1 MENKRKKPIFNEITS
16 IISVAFGLLLLLS
29 LLSYNPR
36 GTNFFGDSSLK
47 DTNLIGSWGNR
58 AADGALHLT
67 GIGAYF
73 LIFVLFY
80 MAYLG
85 IANNSKQLKAYAYA
99 ALFFGFIS
107 FSALSSSIF
116 TNASD
121 ISSGGAIGEFISG
134 FLASQ
139 TGKIGAIII
148 LASIFLISFLLAT
161 GVSPV
166 RSLKRSV
173 SLFRGIWNQIQIL
186 LAKRKIKAGY
196 KIREGENEGR
206 IKTISLGKK
215 PKTKIIYSNNHSA
228 KEFFKYHAE
237 KRQTKQ
243 DRLNQDFQDDPEA
256 ELDYIGRRKKPV
268 IITEKDNSFQPKVQD
283 MQDHYITQK
292 TAGSQKKDA
301 GWKLPPIELLDYKPT
316 VSQVDE
322 DLLDENTVN
331 ILNKL
336 KEFRIDGQI
345 SQIHPGP
352 VVTTYEFK
360 PAPGIKYS
368 RVVNLV
374 DDLCLALK
382 AENIRIARMVG
393 KSTIGI
399 EVPNSSQ
406 QIIYLREV
414 IDAPV
419 FKTSIGKLTLA
430 LGKNIVG
437 KNYVTDLA
445 KMPHLLMAGT
455 TGSGKSVSINS
466 MICSILY
473 NATPNEVKFIM
484 IDPKR
489 LELGIYD
496 DIPHLLTPVV
506 TDPHLA
512 AAALMWA
519 VHEMNERL
527 KKLSKLSVRDIDQ
540 YNAIVRQNIKKISSK
555 NQVEELKPI
564 PYLVVVVDELSDLM
578 IVSSSRVEE
587 AITRL
592 SQMARAVGI
601 HLIVATQRPS
611 VDVITGIIKANMP
624 SRISF
629 RVFSKIDSRVILDG
643 QGAEKLLGR
652 GDMLLIPPGSASQ
665 VRIHGALVSEREIEK
680 VIAFWK
686 KQGLPSYND
695 KLDEQFE
702 AVAEAAFKK
711 KAKMQ
716 LFDQSMD
723 QEDDDSLY
731 EAAKRIV
738 VSTRKASVSNLQRK
752 MKIGYN
758 RAARFMDM
766 MEEEGIVGP
775 ADGAKPRSVLVRED
789 FLDEDQD

>member
-1 MENKRKKPIFNEITS
+1 MENKRKKPVFNEVTS
-16 IISVAFGLLLLLS
+16 IISVALALLLLLS
-29 LLSYNPR
+29 LLSYNPK
-36 GTNFFGDSSLK
+36 GTNFFGDSLLK
-47 DTNLIGSWGNR
+47 DTNLIGKWGNR
-58 AADGALHLT
+58 TADGMLHLT
-67 GIGAYF
+67 GLGAYLLV
-73 LIFVLFY
+73 LILFY
-80 MAYLG
+80 IAFLG
-85 IANNSKQLKAYAYA
+85 IADNRKQLKGYAYA
-99 ALFFGFIS
+99 ALFFVFIS
-107 FSALSSSIF
+107 FSALLSAIF
-116 TNASD
+116 INSSD
-121 ISSGGAIGEFISG
+121 IASGGVIGEFLSDA
-134 FLASQ
+134 LRSE
-139 TGKIGAIII
+139 TGNVGAVII
-148 LASIFLISFLLAT
+148 LASIFLISLFLSTGISPIKILKKLASIFP
-161 GVSPV
+161 GA
-166 RSLKRSV
+166 
-173 SLFRGIWNQIQIL
+173 WNQIQIL
-186 LAKRKIKAGY
+186 LAKRKVRAGY
-196 KIREGENEGR
+196 KIGKENIDPR
-206 IKTISLGKK
+206 VKKISLGKN
-215 PKTKIIYSNNHSA
+215 PKTKIIYSNNHSV
-228 KEFFKYHAE
+228 KDIPKYSTE
-237 KRQTKQ
+237 KKKSYRDDA
-243 DRLNQDFQDDPEA
+243 DRSFDEESLVEP
-256 ELDYIGRRKKPV
+256 DYAVRRKKPV
-268 IITEKDNSFQPKVQD
+268 ISIEKDNAFQPKVQD
-283 MQDHYITQK
+283 IQERYNGK
-292 TAGSQKKDA
+292 KPSGGSKKDS
-301 GWKLPPIELLDYKPT
+301 GWALPPIDLLDFKPT

-399 EVPNSSQ
+399 EVPNASQ
-406 QIIYLREV
+406 QTIYLREV
-414 IDAPV
+414 IDSPI
-419 FKTSIGKLTLA
+419 FKSSPSKLTLA

-437 KNYVTDLA
+437 KNYVTDLI

-473 NATPNEVKFIM
+473 NATPDEVKFIM

-489 LELGIYD
+489 LELGIYE

-527 KKLSKLSVRDIDQ
+527 KKLSKLSVRDIGQ
-540 YNAIVRQNIKKISSK
+540 YNTIVKQNMGKTAAK
-555 NQVEELKPI
+555 NQPEDLRPL

-578 IVSSSRVEE
+578 IVSSSKVEE

-680 VIAFWK
+680 VITFWK
-686 KQGLPSYND
+686 KQGVPSYNE

-789 FLDEDQD
+789 FLDDED

>member
-1 MENKRKKPIFNEITS
+1 
-16 IISVAFGLLLLLS
+16 V
-29 LLSYNPR
+29 
-36 GTNFFGDSSLK
+36 
-47 DTNLIGSWGNR
+47 
-58 AADGALHLT
+58 
-67 GIGAYF
+67 
-73 LIFVLFY
+73 V
-80 MAYLG
+80 
-85 IANNSKQLKAYAYA
+85 
-99 ALFFGFIS
+99 
-107 FSALSSSIF
+107 
-116 TNASD
+116 
-121 ISSGGAIGEFISG
+121 
-134 FLASQ
+134 
-139 TGKIGAIII
+139 KIGAIII
-148 LASIFLISFLLAT
+148 LASIFLISFFLT
-161 GVSPV
+161 TDISPV
-166 RSLKRSV
+166 RIIKKSAF
-173 SLFRGIWNQIQIL
+173 LFLSIWNQIQIL
-186 LAKRKIKAGY
+186 LAKRKIKSGY
-196 KIREGENEGR
+196 KISKGEKER
-206 IKTISLGKK
+206 RVTTISLGRR
-215 PKTKIIYSNNHSA
+215 PKTKIFYSNNHSA
-228 KEFFKYHAE
+228 KEISKYNVSSGRA
-237 KRQTKQ
+237 KQ
-243 DRLNQDFQDDPEA
+243 DRLNQDFENDQEA
-256 ELDYIGRRKKPV
+256 ELDYIGRRKKPEIV
-268 IITEKDNSFQPKVQD
+268 TEKDNSFQPKVQD
-283 MQDHYITQK
+283 VQDHYAAQK
-292 TAGSQKKDA
+292 TVGGQKKDT

-316 VSQVDE
+316 ISQVDE

-336 KEFRIDGQI
+336 KEFRIEGQI

-419 FKTSIGKLTLA
+419 FRTSSGKLTLA

-473 NATPNEVKFIM
+473 NATPDEVKFIM

-527 KKLSKLSVRDIDQ
+527 KKLSKLSVRDIGQ
-540 YNAIVRQNIKKISSK
+540 YNAIIRESIKRLSSK
-555 NQVEELKPI
+555 NQVEELRPL

-578 IVSSSRVEE
+578 IVSSSKVEE

-686 KQGLPSYND
+686 KQGLPSYSE

-766 MEEEGIVGP
+766 MEEEGIVGA
-775 ADGAKPRSVLVRED
+775 ADGSKPRSVLVRED

>member
-1 MENKRKKPIFNEITS
+1 MI
-16 IISVAFGLLLLLS
+16 V
-29 LLSYNPR
+29 
-36 GTNFFGDSSLK
+36 
-47 DTNLIGSWGNR
+47 
-58 AADGALHLT
+58 LT
-67 GIGAYF
+67 A
-73 LIFVLFY
+73 V
-80 MAYLG
+80 
-85 IANNSKQLKAYAYA
+85 
-99 ALFFGFIS
+99 
-107 FSALSSSIF
+107 
-116 TNASD
+116 
-121 ISSGGAIGEFISG
+121 
-134 FLASQ
+134 
-139 TGKIGAIII
+139 
-148 LASIFLISFLLAT
+148 FLISFFLTT
-161 GVSPV
+161 GISPINIFKKIGFAIFKLW
-166 RSLKRSV
+166 SQLK
-173 SLFRGIWNQIQIL
+173 LFIT
-186 LAKRKIKAGY
+186 KKKITSGY
-196 KIREGENEGR
+196 KTSDEAKNKV
-206 IKTISLGKK
+206 KTISLGKQTR
-215 PKTKIIYSNNHSA
+215 TKIIINNNHS
-228 KEFFKYHAE
+228 
-237 KRQTKQ
+237 KQ
-243 DRLNQDFQDDPEA
+243 QKPVKSQIPRHSDLFDEDDYEDEIEQKK
-256 ELDYIGRRKKPV
+256 ELDIESRKRTAPALDKR
-268 IITEKDNSFQPKVQD
+268 KAGLPKVQD
-283 MQDHYITQK
+283 VREDYRTQK
-292 TAGSQKKDA
+292 SAQAPRKEA
-301 GWKLPPIELLDYKPT
+301 GWKMPPIDLLDYKPT

-322 DLLDENTVN
+322 DLLEENTLN
-331 ILNKL
+331 ILSKF

-360 PAPGIKYS
+360 PAPGVKYS

-374 DDLCLALK
+374 DDLCLALR

-406 QIIYLREV
+406 QTIYLREV
-414 IDAPV
+414 IDSPV
-419 FKTSIGKLTLA
+419 FKSSPGNLTLA

-437 KNYVTDLA
+437 KNYVTDLS

-473 NATPNEVKFIM
+473 NASPDEVKFIM

-489 LELGIYD
+489 LELGVYE

-527 KKLSKLSVRDIDQ
+527 KKLSKLAVRDISH
-540 YNAIVRQNIKKISSK
+540 YNATIRENGKKLRDIFHD
-555 NQVEELKPI
+555 EIPEPL
-564 PYLVVVVDELSDLM
+564 PYLVVIVDELSDLM
-578 IVSSSRVEE
+578 IVSSSKVEE

-629 RVFSKIDSRVILDG
+629 RVFSKIDSRVILDA

-665 VRIHGALVSEREIEK
+665 VRIHGALVSERELEK
-680 VIAFWK
+680 VVDFWK
-686 KQGLPSYND
+686 KQGQPAYDD

-711 KAKMQ
+711 KNKIQ
-716 LFDQSMD
+716 LFDQTLDS
-723 QEDDDSLY
+723 EDDDSLY

-775 ADGAKPRSVLVRED
+775 AEGSKPRSVLVRED
-789 FLDEDQD
+789 YLDED